1 MLQILDS
8 ANPEVLYPLVLDKGA
23 AYVTH
28 KYEGYD
34 TLTFDIHPKHDLY
47 PIISEE
53 VRITNGENR
62 FVVRDIDE
70 CATVSTVTCELDLD
84 DWREKIYQS
93 YRRTDTYLEEAL
105 EEIKPSGWTIVN
117 AGIVSSRKT
126 IEASEG
132 RPLENVTPY
141 DLLGRLSE
149 VYDVV
154 FNFDTINQT
163 LVVVD
168 PATFKPSGEYIM
180 EDLNL
185 KSLKYTGST
194 KQFATRLYPYG
205 KKDDDGKYLTIAS
218 VNSGKEYVEN
228 HSYTGRIVSAGWIDE
243 RYTDANSLKSAA
255 EKKIKEMAY
264 PVRSYQCEVSD
275 LARLHPEF
283 SFLSFALY
291 RVVTLIDKRR
301 KTRIDHQIVE
311 YREYDG
317 NEKENVAT
325 LSSTVPQIKNT
336 IDSIKSG
343 IDEEISKNYSDMQ
356 AAIEHST
363 QLITGAK
370 GGNVVTKYTNN
381 KPTEILIM
389 DTDNMSTAK
398 RVWRWNIGGFG
409 YSRNGVNGPFETAI
423 NMDGQI
429 VASFITAGTM
439 SANILKGGKLK
450 SNNGRLEFDLDGAIL
465 KVYNTSNQLIMQ
477 FDYLGQRFYES
488 GEYIGHIGT
497 NKLKSAPDKKGLV
510 FDLDNYGEYMA
521 WAVKNEEDDDVYT
534 IKLSVCRDQINDVM
548 SSGLSLQ
555 DDVNFNWRKV
565 SRCSSLIN
573 CQTNVSQALAYN
585 SSNNT
590 AELIVNYGHSG
601 AEFTRVIAFSTSDGR
616 LKKNIAPADV
626 SALDELKNWKHRQFD
641 WKSNGE
647 HVDCGYIAQEMEA
660 VNPSHVIRV
669 PQADGREFYQLDFRS
684 IIPTL
689 SKAVQELAEQVDR
702 QQKTI
707 AALSQKCGLDI
718 VAPLDVPTM
727 ASEEVRQYEETFDC
741 TPIVETPA
749 DPVQIS
755 IKEETDGT
763 GHKEVEH

>member
-8 ANPEVLYPLVLDKGA
+8 AKPEVLYPLVLDKGA

-70 CATVSTVTCELDLD
+70 CVTVSTVTCELDLD

-117 AGIVSSRKT
+117 AGIISSRKT

-132 RPLENVTPY
+132 KPLENITPY
-141 DLLGRLSE
+141 DLLGRISE

-168 PATFKPSGEYIM
+168 PAVFEPSGEYIM

-205 KKDDDGKYLTIAS
+205 KKDDDGNYLTIAS
-218 VNSGKEYVEN
+218 VNSGKEYVED
-228 HSYTGRIVSAGWIDE
+228 HSYTDRIISAGWIDE
-243 RYTDANSLKSAA
+243 RYTDANRLKSAA

-283 SFLSFALY
+283 RFLTFALY
-291 RVVTLIDKRR
+291 RVVTLVDKRR

-317 NEKENVAT
+317 NEKENVVT

-370 GGNVVTKYTNN
+370 GGNVVIKYTNN

-389 DTDNMSTAK
+389 DTDNMDTAK

-409 YSRNGVNGPFETAI
+409 YSRSGVNGPFSTAI

-450 SNNGRLEFDLDGAIL
+450 STNGRLEYDLDGAVL

-488 GEYIGHIGT
+488 GNYIGIIGT
-497 NKLKSAPDKKGLV
+497 NHLKDYPDKRGLV
-510 FDLDNYGEYMA
+510 FDLDMRGNYMT
-521 WAVKNEEDDDVYT
+521 WAYRKDANADTYTMMLSAARENINEVITE
-534 IKLSVCRDQINDVM
+534 
-548 SSGLSLQ
+548 GLSIQ
-555 DDVNFNWRKV
+555 DAVNFNFHPV
-565 SRCSSLIN
+565 SRCATLVN
-573 CQTNVSQALAYN
+573 CQTNVSHALAYN
-585 SSNNT
+585 ENNNT
-590 AELIVNYGHSG
+590 AELIVNYGRDT
-601 AEFTRVIAFSTSDGR
+601 AFTRVIAFSTSDGR
-616 LKKNIAPADV
+616 LKKNIAPSAV

-641 WKSNGE
+641 WKSTGK
-647 HVDCGYIAQEMEA
+647 HVDCGYIAQEMDEI
-660 VNPSHVIRV
+660 NPSHVIKV

-689 SKAVQELAEQVDR
+689 SKAVQELAEQVYR
-702 QQKTI
+702 QQGIIT
-707 AALSQKCGLDI
+707 ALAQKCGVDTTAP
-718 VAPLDVPTM
+718 VAM
-727 ASEEVRQYEETFDC
+727 AMPAPEEVRQYEETFDC

-749 DPVQIS
+749 DPMQIA

-763 GHKEVEH
+763 GH

>member
-1 MLQILDS
+1 MIQILDS

-34 TLTFDIHPKHDLY
+34 TLTFDIHPKHTLY
-47 PIISEE
+47 PLIAEE

-84 DWREKIYQS
+84 DWREKLYQS
-93 YRRTDTYLEEAL
+93 YRRTDSYLEELL
-105 EEIKPSGWTIVN
+105 EEIKPTGWVIVN
-117 AGIVSSRKT
+117 AGIISSRKT

-132 RPLENVTPY
+132 KPLENVTPY
-141 DLLGRLSE
+141 DLLGRISE

-163 LVVVD
+163 LFVVD

-194 KQFATRLYPYG
+194 TKFATRLYPYG
-205 KKDDDGKYLTIAS
+205 KKDDDGNYLTIAS
-218 VNSGKEYVEN
+218 VNGGKEYVEN
-228 HSYTGRIVSAGWIDE
+228 HSYTDRVISAGWIDE
-243 RYTDANSLKSAA
+243 RYTVAENLKTAA
-255 EKKIKEMAY
+255 EKKLKEMAY

-283 SFLSFALY
+283 VFLSFTMY
-291 RVVTLIDKRR
+291 RIVTLVDKRR

-317 NEKENVAT
+317 NEKENVVT

-336 IDSIKSG
+336 INNIVSG
-343 IDEEISKNYSDMQ
+343 FEQEVSKNYSDMQ

-370 GGNVVTKYTNN
+370 GGNVVIRYTNQ

-389 DTDNMSTAK
+389 DTDNMTTAK
-398 RVWRWNIGGFG
+398 KVWRWNIGGFG
-409 YSRNGVNGPFETAI
+409 YSSNGVNGPFSTAI

-439 SANILKGGKLK
+439 SANIIKGGILK
-450 SNNGRLEFDLDGAIL
+450 SANGRLEFDLNFAKL
-465 KVYNTSNQLIMQ
+465 KVYDSSGNILMQ
-477 FDYLGQRFYES
+477 FDTSGQKFYES
-488 GEYIGHIGT
+488 GEYIGKIGT
-497 NKLKSAPDKKGLV
+497 NHLNDDPNKRGLV
-510 FDLDNYGEYMA
+510 FDLDMRGNYMT
-521 WAVKNEEDDDVYT
+521 WAYKKEESADVYT
-534 IKLSVCRDQINDVM
+534 MMLAAARENINEVITK
-548 SSGLSLQ
+548 GLSIHNA
-555 DDVNFNWRKV
+555 VNFNYNTV

-590 AELIVNYGHSG
+590 AELIVNYGRDT
-601 AEFTRVIAFSTSDGR
+601 AFTRVIAFSASDGR
-616 LKKNIAPADV
+616 LKKNIEPSDA
-626 SALDELKNWKHRQFD
+626 SALDEVKNWKHRQFD
-641 WKSNGE
+641 WKSSGE
-647 HVDCGYIAQEMEA
+647 HVACGYIAQELEEI
-660 VNPSHVIRV
+660 NPAHVLKI

-689 SKAVQELAEQVDR
+689 SKAVQELAEKVDR
-702 QQKTI
+702 QQEVI
-707 AALSQKCGLDI
+707 DALVQKCGL
-718 VAPLDVPTM
+718 VTARPAAM
-727 ASEEVRQYEETFDC
+727 AIRKPEEVRQYEETFDC
-741 TPIVETPA
+741 TPVVETPA
-749 DPVQIS
+749 EPEQIVG
-755 IKEETDGT
+755 KENADGT
-763 GHKEVEH
+763 SH

>member
-8 ANPEVLYPLVLDKGA
+8 ANPKILYPLVLDKGA

-47 PIISEE
+47 PLIAEE

-93 YRRTDTYLEEAL
+93 YRRTEMYLEEAL

-117 AGIVSSRKT
+117 AGINSSRKT

-141 DLLGRLSE
+141 DLLGRISE

-163 LVVVD
+163 LIVVD
-168 PATFKPSGEYIM
+168 PAIFEPSGEYIM
-180 EDLNL
+180 ADLNL

-194 KQFATRLYPYG
+194 TQLVTRLYPYG
-205 KKDDDGKYLTIAS
+205 KKDEDENYLTIAS
-218 VNSGKEYVEN
+218 VNGGKEYVEN
-228 HSYTGRIVSAGWIDE
+228 YSYTDRIISAGWIDE
-243 RYTDANSLKSAA
+243 RYTDASSLKSAA

-275 LARLHPEF
+275 LAKLHQEF
-283 SFLSFALY
+283 KFLSFALY
-291 RVVTLIDKRR
+291 RVVTLVDKRR
-301 KTRIDHQIVE
+301 KTRINHQIVE

-317 NEKENVAT
+317 DEKENVVT

-336 IDSIKSG
+336 IDNIVSG
-343 IDEEISKNYSDMQ
+343 IEEEASKNYSDML
-356 AAIEHST
+356 AAIKHST
-363 QLITGAK
+363 EVIVGAK
-370 GGNVVTKYTNN
+370 GGNVVIKYTNN

-389 DTDNMSTAK
+389 DTDNMATAK

-450 SNNGRLEFDLDGAIL
+450 SNNGRLEFDLDFARL
-465 KVYNTSNQLIMQ
+465 RVYNTSGQLIMQ
-477 FDYLGQRFYES
+477 LDTTGQKFYES
-488 GEYIGHIGT
+488 GDYIGNIGT
-497 NKLKSAPDKKGLV
+497 NKLKDSPNKKGLV
-510 FDLDNYGEYMA
+510 FDLDNRGDYMA
-521 WAVKNEEDDDVYT
+521 WAMKNESDDNTYT
-534 IKLSVCRDQINDVM
+534 IKLSVCRENLGDVM
-548 SSGLSLQ
+548 SAGISIQ
-555 DDVNFNWRKV
+555 DDVNFNYKKV
-565 SRCSSLIN
+565 SRCSSLLN
-573 CQTNVSQALAYN
+573 CQSNVSQALAYN

-601 AEFTRVIAFSTSDGR
+601 AEFTRVIPFSTSDGR
-616 LKKNIAPADV
+616 LKKNIAPSDIA
-626 SALDELKNWKHRQFD
+626 ALDELKRWKHRQFD
-641 WKSNGE
+641 WNSSGD
-647 HVDCGYIAQEMEA
+647 HVACGYIAQELEEI
-660 VNPSHVIRV
+660 NPAHVIKV

-689 SKAVQELAEQVDR
+689 SKAVQELAERAEQ
-702 QQKTI
+702 QQKMI
-707 AALSQKCGLDI
+707 DALAQKCGISTLEP
-718 VAPLDVPTM
+718 VAMSATAP
-727 ASEEVRQYEETFDC
+727 EEVRQYEEEFDC
-741 TPIVETPA
+741 TQIVETPA
-749 DPVQIS
+749 EPVVIV
-755 IKEETDGT
+755 KEETDGT
-763 GHKEVEH
+763 NH

>member
-84 DWREKIYQS
+84 DWREKIYHS

-117 AGIVSSRKT
+117 AGIVLSRKT

-132 RPLENVTPY
+132 KPLENVTPY

-154 FNFDTINQT
+154 FNFDTINRT

-180 EDLNL
+180 EALNL

-194 KQFATRLYPYG
+194 KLFATRLYPYG

-228 HSYTGRIVSAGWIDE
+228 HSYTDRIISAGWIDE
-243 RYTDANSLKSAA
+243 RYTDANSLKNAA

-291 RVVTLIDKRR
+291 RVVTLVDKRR

-317 NEKENVAT
+317 NGKENVVT

-370 GGNVVTKYTNN
+370 GGNVVIKYTNN

-389 DTDNMSTAK
+389 DTDNMNTAK

-439 SANILKGGKLK
+439 SANILKSGKLK
-450 SNNGRLEFDLDGAIL
+450 STNGRLEFDLDFARL
-465 KVYNTSNQLIMQ
+465 RVYNSSGSLIMQ
-477 FDYLGQRFYES
+477 FDTTGQKFYES
-488 GEYIGHIGT
+488 GDFIGNIGT
-497 NKLKSAPDKKGLV
+497 NRLKDNPDKRGLV
-510 FDLDNYGEYMA
+510 FDLDMRGNYMTWAYKKEANAGTYTMILSAAREY
-521 WAVKNEEDDDVYT
+521 
-534 IKLSVCRDQINDVM
+534 INDVITK
-548 SSGLSLQ
+548 GLSIQ
-555 DDVNFNWRKV
+555 DAVNFNFNPV
-565 SRCSSLIN
+565 TRCSALVN

-585 SSNNT
+585 ENNNT
-590 AELIVNYGHSG
+590 AELIVNYGHG
-601 AEFTRVIAFSTSDGR
+601 DAEFTRVIAFSTSDGR
-616 LKKNIAPADV
+616 LKKNIAPADI
-626 SALDELKNWKHRQFD
+626 SALGEVKNWKHRQFD
-641 WKSNGE
+641 WKSNGK
-647 HVDCGYIAQEMEA
+647 HVDCGYIAQELEA
-660 VNPSHVIRV
+660 INPSHVIKV

-689 SKAVQELAEQVDR
+689 SKAVQELAVQVEQ
-702 QQKTI
+702 QQKMI
-707 AALSQKCGLDI
+707 AALAQKCGLDI
-718 VAPLDVPTM
+718 AGAVAM
-727 ASEEVRQYEETFDC
+727 AMAAQEEVRQYDETFDC
-741 TPIVETPA
+741 TPIVEVPA

-763 GHKEVEH
+763 GH